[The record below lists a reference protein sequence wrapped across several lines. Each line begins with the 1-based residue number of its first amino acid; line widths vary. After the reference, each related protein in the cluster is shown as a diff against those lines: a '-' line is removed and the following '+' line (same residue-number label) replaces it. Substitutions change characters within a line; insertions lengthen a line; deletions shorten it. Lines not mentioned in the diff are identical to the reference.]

1 MIRIDYDH
9 LLNGLDAPEETDG
22 RQAEDDF
29 YLSSSNVE
37 IHEGDTFRVIFG
49 MVADGWSVSAY
60 NSLNQVVGLH
70 YTDS

>member
-49 MVADGWSVSAY
+49 MVADG
-60 NSLNQVVGLH
+60 
-70 YTDS
+70 